1 VVVRLFTIC
10 LYLTFVYWASSHIS
24 VDNVLFYPTLG
35 AFSYFFVSR
44 SMSKA
49 ESLKTILAAVIGV
62 TCGSRLHMLSAGII
76 TFLITCLIAIALLR
90 ILKIHAAP
98 VVAVSLIPFFS
109 KTPSFW
115 VLPVSVL
122 CSLSGLLLVL
132 WGSQLVEARWITWKE
147 KARLYPSVRGKS
159 FEETL

>member
-1 VVVRLFTIC
+1 MFVRIRLLMIC
-10 LYLTFVYWASSHIS
+10 FYLTFVYWASSHIA

-76 TFLITCLIAIALLR
+76 TFLITCLIAISILH

-132 WGSQLVEARWITWKE
+132 WGSQLAEARWTAWKE
-147 KARLYPSVRGKS
+147 RAYPSARGKG